1 MEPQGNNTISKI
13 QTMGN
18 FTGQTTCFIQQQ
30 KLNMQGEKKKRIREP
45 TE

>member
-1 MEPQGNNTISKI
+1 MEPQGNNTISRI

-30 KLNMQGEKKKRIREP
+30 KLNMQGEKKKAD
-45 TE
+45 